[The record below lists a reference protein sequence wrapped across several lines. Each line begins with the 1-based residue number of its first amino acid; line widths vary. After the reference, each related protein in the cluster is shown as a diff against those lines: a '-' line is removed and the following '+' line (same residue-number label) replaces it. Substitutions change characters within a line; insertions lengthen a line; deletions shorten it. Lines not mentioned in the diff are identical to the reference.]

1 VELAIEALSK
11 FQLLGVAEWLISE
24 EEHRVL
30 VERAADLV
38 ERGAVLNLAKIDR
51 ADLGDKERMKLFEVQ
66 RHCRSR

>member
-1 VELAIEALSK
+1 MELAIEALSK